1 MRILLT
7 GAHGQ
12 LGRELL
18 PLLSKIGEVVAVGR
32 AECDF
37 TSSQAV
43 RELVASAHPSVIV
56 NPAAYTAVNDAE
68 AHRDLAFAINGTAP
82 GVLAEVAHK
91 CGAMLVHYSTDYVF
105 DGSKEGS
112 YDEFD
117 DPAPLNVYGA
127 SKLAGEHAVAAAFT
141 PASQKQAGGRFLI
154 LRTSWIYGPDG
165 NNFLLTIRRLAH
177 EREEL
182 RMVDDQ
188 VGAPTSS
195 LQLAHATAR
204 VVREWAT
211 VPESEFRSGTYHCT
225 AGGSV
230 SWCGFAQAIVN
241 ALAGGGKT
249 EERNTSEEPE
259 RGEVFRLKRIV
270 PITSAEYPTPAQ
282 RPLNS
287 VLCNFKFERTFGFSI
302 GSWEQGLA
310 EVVRELRR
318 REARQRQAQRSDR
331 AAGTHE

>member
-12 LGRELL
+12 LGSELL

-32 AECDF
+32 ADCDF
-37 TSSQAV
+37 TSAQAV
-43 RELVASAHPSVIV
+43 RDLVASAHPSVIV
-56 NPAAYTAVNDAE
+56 NPAAYTAVNEAE
-68 AHRDLAFAINGTAP
+68 ANREFAFAINGIAP
-82 GVLAEVAHK
+82 GVLAEEARN

-117 DPAPLNVYGA
+117 EPAPLNVYGE
-127 SKLAGEHAVAAAFT
+127 SKLAGERAVAA
-141 PASQKQAGGRFLI
+141 AGGRFLI
-154 LRTSWIYGPDG
+154 LRTSWIYGPSG
-165 NNFLLTIRRLAH
+165 NNFLLTVRRLAH
-177 EREEL
+177 ERDEL
-182 RMVDDQ
+182 RMVNDQ

-195 LQLAHATAR
+195 LQLAHTTAR

-230 SWCGFAQAIVN
+230 SWCGFAQAIVT
-241 ALAGGGKT
+241 ALAAEGAT
-249 EERNTSEEPE
+249 DQPE
-259 RGEVFRLKRIV
+259 QGELFRLKRVV
-270 PITSAEYPTPAQ
+270 PITSAEYPTPAR

-302 GSWEQGLA
+302 GSWEHGLA
-310 EVVRELRR
+310 EVVRELHR
-318 REARQRQAQRSDR
+318 REARQQQAQRSER
-331 AAGTHE
+331 AAGSPHE